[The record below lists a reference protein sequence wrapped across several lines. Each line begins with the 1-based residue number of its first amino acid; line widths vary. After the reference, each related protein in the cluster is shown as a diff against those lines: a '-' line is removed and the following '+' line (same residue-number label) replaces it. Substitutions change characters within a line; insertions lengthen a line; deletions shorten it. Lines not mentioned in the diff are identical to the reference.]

1 MQHRSEL
8 REMKYLI
15 GLAFAICLGTG
26 ASFARAQ
33 SYSESMSA
41 LSAQEFHRDVQRRIS
56 ASTHD
61 GPTYYLRG
69 YDAVTP
75 EQKRALEESN
85 LILEQTR
92 QNREKLDQLRKD
104 PVLMR
109 YVKGY
114 WSHYQA
120 KKSASPGEFCAATY
134 TNLHGSITLN
144 GVDKSWEG
152 GLLTFIGKNI
162 PKPERFR
169 EISATLTQSG
179 EAPVTVRIFNAQ
191 STPAMSGFGT
201 LIFAVPSMN
210 AALAGMSDK
219 QEFEISIEGKEVFRM
234 SWKEGFGARE
244 TLRSCMREG

>member
-1 MQHRSEL
+1 
-8 REMKYLI
+8 MKYLT
-15 GLAFAICLGTG
+15 GLGFAISIGSMSLS
-26 ASFARAQ
+26 AHAQ

-41 LSAQEFHRDVQRRIS
+41 LSAQAFHQDVQRRIS
-56 ASTHD
+56 SATHD

-85 LILEQTR
+85 RILAQTR
-92 QNREKLDQLRKD
+92 QQREELDQLRKD

-109 YVKGY
+109 YVDGY
-114 WSHYQA
+114 WQHYQA
-120 KKSASPGEFCAATY
+120 KSPASPGEFCAATY

-152 GLLTFIGKNI
+152 GLLTFIGKDI
-162 PKPERFR
+162 PKPDRFR

-179 EAPVTVRIFNAQ
+179 EAPVTVKIFNAQ
-191 STPAMSGFGT
+191 ATSAMSGFGT
-201 LIFAVPSMN
+201 LIFAVPSMK

-219 QEFEISIEGKEVFRM
+219 QEFAVSIEGKEVFRM
-234 SWKEGFGARE
+234 GWKDGSGARD
-244 TLRSCMREG
+244 TLRSCIRQG